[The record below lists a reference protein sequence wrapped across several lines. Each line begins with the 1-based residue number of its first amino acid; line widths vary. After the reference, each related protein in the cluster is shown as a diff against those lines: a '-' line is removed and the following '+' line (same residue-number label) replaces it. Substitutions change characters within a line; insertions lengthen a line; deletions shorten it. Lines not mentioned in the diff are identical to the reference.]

1 MIPKLSTV
9 IAPMMKKDVSLKSYF
24 LKYTIIAKE
33 KIDKMLNKC
42 TPVESPMI
50 YAMTSKYLSC
60 PGLSASSFQRII
72 NQTINVTSTVEEAYT
87 SDSTALNQNVSLNVN
102 AVAPTKAE
110 PNTVT
115 ASPTEEYTLPLKFSI
130 TCTIIK

>member
-1 MIPKLSTV
+1 
-9 IAPMMKKDVSLKSYF
+9 
-24 LKYTIIAKE
+24 
-33 KIDKMLNKC
+33 
-42 TPVESPMI
+42 MI

-87 SDSTALNQNVSLNVN
+87 SDSTALNQNVSLKVN